1 MECNDNNSEPRVG
14 EREQIKVGNKIKR
27 KQKKLRTWLYCRT
40 HDGET
45 CEASSETCLIHFVSK
60 FHSRA
65 PFLELNPRHIVFV
78 VHRIGKMDVLCLQHG
93 PASFA
98 FNEKCPPHYLA
109 SALAA

>member
-1 MECNDNNSEPRVG
+1 MTE
-14 EREQIKVGNKIKR
+14 
-27 KQKKLRTWLYCRT
+27 KLLRP
-40 HDGET
+40 
-45 CEASSETCLIHFVSK
+45 SSETCLIHFVSK
-60 FHSRA
+60 FHTRA

-78 VHRIGKMDVLCLQHG
+78 VHRIGKMDVLCLQYG